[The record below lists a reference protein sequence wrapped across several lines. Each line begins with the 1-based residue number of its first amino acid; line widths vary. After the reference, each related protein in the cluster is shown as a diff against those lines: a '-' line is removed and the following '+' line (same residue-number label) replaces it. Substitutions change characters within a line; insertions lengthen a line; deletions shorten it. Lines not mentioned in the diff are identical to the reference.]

1 MVNDVINML
10 DVINDFFFKFDPCK
24 HEQFLSY
31 LKRDK

>member
-10 DVINDFFFKFDPCK
+10 IRDFIFKFDPCK